1 MITQRLPD
9 GKVKK
14 WKIRE
19 FRKYY
24 AEKNNELIYKK
35 IIDALKKN
43 LHELSSSG
51 HDIMMPSYYVSKVG
65 LPDEYIH
72 RFAHKHFS
80 DYRYHTSTLYNA
92 DGSLA
97 DYIFGVNNLTILESL
112 CSVVGWDDDLYKDY
126 VRYNGRGRI
135 AGVCY
140 ENLVKRLNFKFPDKT
155 DQ

>member
-14 WKIRE
+14 WKIKD

-24 AEKNNELIYKK
+24 AEKHNEYLSTLI
-35 IIDALKKN
+35 IEALKKN

-65 LPDEYIH
+65 LPDEYVYK
-72 RFAHKHFS
+72 FAHKHLS
-80 DYRYHTSTLYNA
+80 DYRYHTSTLYNS

-97 DYIFGVNNLTILESL
+97 DYIFGVNNLSILESL
-112 CSVVGWDDDLYKDY
+112 CNIVGWDKSLHEDY
-126 VRYNGRGRI
+126 VRFNGRGRI

-140 ENLVKRLNFKFPDKT
+140 QNLVKKLDYKFPEKKD
-155 DQ
+155 